1 MDSRVRH
8 GNDWKKTPP
17 ALLSLVPL
25 PRSPAS
31 PYIHPAARISSP
43 TTGRHRGLPLQT
55 TRLLSLVSCHSSLVT
70 RLSSLVSRHSSPVTR
85 LLSLVTRLS
94 SLVSCHSSPV
104 TRLLSLVSCHSS
116 LVTRLLSLVSR
127 PSPLL
132 IQKPVRICL
141 LERMNLQPRCGKN
154 LFKRKI

>member
-17 ALLSLVPL
+17 SLLSLVPL

-55 TRLLSLVSCHSSLVT
+55 T
-70 RLSSLVSRHSSPVTR
+70 PP
-85 LLSLVTRLS
+85 S
-94 SLVSCHSSPV
+94 SLVSCHSPLV

-116 LVTRLLSLVSR
+116 LVPRHLSYRNLSGFACSNAWTCNLDAARISSSVRSDSTILRKRDVPASLSR
-127 PSPLL
+127 KSPLEW
-132 IQKPVRICL
+132 RS
-141 LERMNLQPRCGKN
+141 RSSG
-154 LFKRKI
+154 